1 MATAHED
8 VASGGRRR
16 GRRNLSWVTLFC
28 FGGSRRERGQ
38 QEASAAEGTTT
49 PWERSQRRRKKR
61 TVPVDGDLVVVVGT
75 AADSEVMRRGTGT
88 GTDEESRKRKG
99 LRLPGCC
106 FLAPARAPGR
116 EVRKVKLGSTTLDRV
131 RYGSCFVHTH
141 VAVTNLGVFV
151 FSFNNVHIFVA
162 LSHLV
167 S

>member
-49 PWERSQRRRKKR
+49 PWERSQRRRKKS
-61 TVPVDGDLVVVVGT
+61 TVPVDGDLVVVGT

-141 VAVTNLGVFV
+141 VAVINLGVFV